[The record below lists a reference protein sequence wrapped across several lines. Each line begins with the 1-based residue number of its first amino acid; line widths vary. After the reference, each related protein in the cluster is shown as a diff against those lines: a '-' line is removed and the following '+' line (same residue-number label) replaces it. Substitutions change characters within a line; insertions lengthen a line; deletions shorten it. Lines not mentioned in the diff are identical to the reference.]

1 MPFQPGT
8 PITGA
13 QATANYIAGAQ
24 AKAQKWVTNT
34 LKPRRLFTDA
44 AIAQSGTWLQK
55 INQVGTAGFEAGM
68 RRAANNL
75 DKIAANIQTNGAG
88 SYSTGVQAKSYKYAA
103 QADANIQNTQQ
114 IVSQLP
120 PRGDLEANIARA
132 AAFQRA
138 KAATRGQF
146 RG

>member
-13 QATANYIAGAQ
+13 QATANYVAGAQ

-34 LKPRRLFTDA
+34 LRPRKLFTDA
-44 AIAQSGTWLQK
+44 AIQQSATWLAK

-88 SYSTGVQAKSYKYAA
+88 SYSTGVSSKSYKYAA
-103 QADANIQNTQQ
+103 GADANIQDTQR
-114 IVSQLP
+114 IVAALP
-120 PRGDLEANIARA
+120 PRGDTEANIARA
-132 AAFQRA
+132 AAFIRA